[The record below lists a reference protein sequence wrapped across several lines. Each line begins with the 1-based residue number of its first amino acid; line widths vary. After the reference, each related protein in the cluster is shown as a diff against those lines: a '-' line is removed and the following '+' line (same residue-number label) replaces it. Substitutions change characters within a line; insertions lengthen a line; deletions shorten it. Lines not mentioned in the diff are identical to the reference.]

1 MKLGNLDGL
10 GAVPVGSP
18 PSSYA
23 GYDVVT
29 GKPGAIPVFAFLTVV
44 RAVLIAPGLYAS
56 GVRGRQLAGGALL
69 ASAGVSAFVLAYTR
83 WNLEPEPQLE
93 ANPEP
98 PPAASPDDPK
108 LV

>member
-1 MKLGNLDGL
+1 MNLDGL

-18 PSSYA
+18 PSTYA

-29 GKPGAIPVFAFLTVV
+29 GKPGAIPVFAALTVL
-44 RAVLIAPGLYAS
+44 RAVLIAPGLFVA

-69 ASAGVSAFVLAYTR
+69 ASAGVSAFVLGYTR
-83 WNLEPEPQLE
+83 WNHKPEPKFE
-93 ANPEP
+93 APP
-98 PPAASPDDPK
+98 TPPAPADPK